1 MVPSKSKHVN
11 HFYSLLEV
19 MLSITMY
26 KLWPTFATLI
36 VLVTANPKYED
47 VYFLGTK
54 TRSALLSHAVARV
67 FQNNLTSGKIYLI

>member
-47 VYFLGTK
+47 VYFFEIK
-54 TRSALLSHAVARV
+54 TRSALSHAVARV
-67 FQNNLTSGKIYLI
+67 FENNLTSGKIYLI